1 MNSACMDAIIDLLLG
16 VELDLFVGDKTI
28 SAKSSEHFH
37 HQLMFPAA
45 QAHPLQEL
53 QVASNPSNEK
63 QCFFE
68 ARAHTFRRFFLPT
81 AM

>member
-45 QAHPLQEL
+45 QAGSLRMVL
-53 QVASNPSNEK
+53 A
-63 QCFFE
+63 
-68 ARAHTFRRFFLPT
+68 ARHLDRRIHRPVES
-81 AM
+81 